1 MRPLRE
7 HMGPRLLQ
15 SSGSSDEAT
24 NQRLLT
30 AVRHSLA
37 SPGSDKKRIR
47 KELERWKRKHRAD
60 WCDVDAL
67 LAAAQK
73 SVDAGA
79 EAAAAAAAQASA
91 GGSSAA
97 DPAGS
102 SSTGSKE
109 SQPAAATGGEAHQ
122 GTTTESTPVAQ
133 AGSGEGACCGDGE
146 DMIQLSPC
154 STVSPTPCLLSA
166 CPSRADLCAGVGV
179 TTSQPSATVAPSS
192 TSQSLPSPTLL
203 AEASAAAAAA
213 RRSASSQTSP
223 PEPTTSTAAASSS
236 SAVPPPS
243 SSYTSNGVSQ
253 QDPNAHGASSS
264 GRPPL
269 PNRSAAGVKATA
281 GAAKP
286 AVNPSEDTWTVEQLL
301 ELPVGQLR
309 PVVLADFEAALRI
322 IMCTEL
328 DQSRQYEEWNNEYG
342 SGADSKGGKSKHWM
356 GMYS

>member
-24 NQRLLT
+24 QQRLLT

-73 SVDAGA
+73 SVDAGT
-79 EAAAAAAAQASA
+79 EAAASAAAK
-91 GGSSAA
+91 AA
-97 DPAGS
+97 AGS
-102 SSTGSKE
+102 SSSGDAVSASSEGSKE
-109 SQPAAATGGEAHQ
+109 IQPAAVQGSAVSATPQRA
-122 GTTTESTPVAQ
+122 
-133 AGSGEGACCGDGE
+133 SGEGAVPEVRADSVEGVCGADGV
-146 DMIQLSPC
+146 DMIHLSPC

-166 CPSRADLCAGVGV
+166 CPSRADLCAVVGATSV
-179 TTSQPSATVAPSS
+179 PTATTAAA
-192 TSQSLPSPTLL
+192 PTLL
-203 AEASAAAAAA
+203 AEASAAAATARQSAA
-213 RRSASSQTSP
+213 SQASTPEATTSTSSAPTPPTSSTPITTQAASSTSSSSKQTP
-223 PEPTTSTAAASSS
+223 GTTSTA
-236 SAVPPPS
+236 
-243 SSYTSNGVSQ
+243 TTTT
-253 QDPNAHGASSS
+253 
-264 GRPPL
+264 R
-269 PNRSAAGVKATA
+269 KATSKSA
-281 GAAKP
+281 STP
-286 AVNPSEDTWTVEQLL
+286 AEDTWTVEQLL

-309 PVVLADFEAALRI
+309 PVVLADFDAALQI

-328 DQSRQYEEWNNEYG
+328 DQTRQYEEWNNEYG

>member
-37 SPGSDKKRIR
+37 SLGSDKKRIR
-47 KELERWKRKHRAD
+47 KELERWKRKHKAD

-79 EAAAAAAAQASA
+79 EAAAAAAAQAS
-91 GGSSAA
+91 GGASSAA

-102 SSTGSKE
+102 ISTGSKE
-109 SQPAAATGGEAHQ
+109 SQPAAATGGGEQQ
-122 GTTTESTPVAQ
+122 GTKTESTPVVQ
-133 AGSGEGACCGDGE
+133 AESVEGVCCGDGE
-146 DMIQLSPC
+146 DMIHLSPC

-166 CPSRADLCAGVGV
+166 CASRADLCAGVFSFGV
-179 TTSQPSATVAPSS
+179 SSSQPSATAAASS
-192 TSQSLPSPTLL
+192 TFPSLPSPTLL

-213 RRSASSQTSP
+213 RQSASSQTST
-223 PEPTTSTAAASSS
+223 PEASTSAGSS
-236 SAVPPPS
+236 SAPPPPPS
-243 SSYTSNGVSQ
+243 SSCTSSSASQ
-253 QDPNAHGASSS
+253 QVHAAQGASSS

-269 PNRSAAGVKATA
+269 PPTSAAGVKA
-281 GAAKP
+281 AKP
-286 AVNPSEDTWTVEQLL
+286 AVKPSEDTWTVEQLL

-342 SGADSKGGKSKHWM
+342 SGADSKAGKSKHWM